1 MTKKTGFKDTISHI
15 FIGNAV
21 PIMFIVLIAFAI
33 PLSGFSTGYLI
44 EEMVTRLGRDSFLVL
59 SLLLPI
65 MAGMGL
71 NFGIVLGAMSGQIG
85 IILVTNWGVSGVGGL
100 FLAMAVATP
109 LAVLMGWIAGIVLNR
124 AKGREMVTSL
134 ILGFFINGVYQ
145 LVVLYIMGK
154 IIPIKNSALVLSRG
168 YGIRNAI
175 DLKGMR
181 QSLDKLIPFKIG
193 GISIPVA
200 TFIFIALLCLFIW
213 WFGKTKLGH
222 DMRAVGQDMAVAE
235 DSGIKVE
242 RTRII
247 AIILSTI
254 LACYGQIIFLQNI
267 GTLNTYNSHDQTATF
282 AVAALL
288 IGGASVARASIPNVF
303 VGVILFHLMFVV
315 SPMAGKELMGSAM
328 IGEYFRVFVSYGI
341 IALSIVLYAWKRLK
355 ERERARRSLRGAKE
369 S

>member
-1 MTKKTGFKDTISHI
+1 MTKKTRFKDTISHI

-85 IILVTNWGVSGVGGL
+85 IILVTNWGVTGVGGL

-109 LAVLMGWIAGIVLNR
+109 LAVFMGWVAGIVLNR

-181 QSLDKLIPFKIG
+181 QSLDRLIPLKIG
-193 GISIPVA
+193 DISVPVA

-213 WFGKTKLGH
+213 WFAKTKLGH

-242 RTRII
+242 RTRIV

-341 IALSIVLYAWKRLK
+341 IAVSIVLYAWKRLK